1 MLLYQKTNK
10 KIKEWMSKTKVN
22 SSIVPKLV
30 LLEHKNLELNAYTDK
45 GDPFGILEHKKLE
58 LPPRIIIEE
67 LNPK

>member
-30 LLEHKNLELNAYTDK
+30 LLEHKKPTLPLRIKIDELNLK
-45 GDPFGILEHKKLE
+45 
-58 LPPRIIIEE
+58 
-67 LNPK
+67 

>member
-45 GDPFGILEHKKLE
+45 GDPFGL
-58 LPPRIIIEE
+58 
-67 LNPK
+67 